1 MKKVYLLIASFLL
14 IFALAAC
21 DSACVGPEC
30 AEGGGTDDAA
40 IPFTHVNGHG
50 AEVDRTSY
58 LLFEYELA
66 TYVKYQITYLS
77 CTCRDAAVN
86 YWQVAYVEINIS
98 TNDIKTISF
107 GQDGEDGHYIA
118 GMWGDSSPTPGGK
131 TTQDFV
137 DDFLPWLVGKS
148 LTDLEGITVFSNDS
162 YFEIPANTTAIPEQ
176 ELIDDFAGSSVST
189 NNMIRVMKELLRYH
203 EENYN

>member
-1 MKKVYLLIASFLL
+1 MKKIYLLIASFLL
-14 IFALAAC
+14 VFALAAC
-21 DSACVGPEC
+21 ESACVGPEC
-30 AEGGGTDDAA
+30 AASDDAA

-50 AEVDRTSY
+50 TEVERTSY

-66 TYVKYQITYLS
+66 EYVKYQITYLS

-86 YWQVAYVEINIS
+86 YWQVAYVEVNLY
-98 TNDIKTISF
+98 TNDIRTISF
-107 GQDGEDGHYIA
+107 GIDGEEGHYTA

-137 DDFLPWLVGKS
+137 DDFIPWLVGKS
-148 LTDLEGITVFSNDS
+148 LTDLEGISVFSNDA
-162 YFEIPANTTAIPEQ
+162 YYEIPANTTAIAEQ
-176 ELIDDFAGSSVST
+176 DLIDDFAGSSVST